1 MAPLKF
7 EEKIKE
13 QLEERMMQPSN
24 SVWDKLELELD
35 AQTKKSQKRQFWIIG
50 LAASLV
56 GVLLL
61 STLFYKM
68 SNQET
73 LGVEEKKL
81 VEEPQAV
88 QQINKKPFEDTK
100 KGKVDNNQMAFE
112 DKEPELEPNLADNP
126 VVSVN
131 KDEVVK
137 TNRII
142 KNQEEDSVKE
152 RIEETTLIANHSIKE
167 QKVDHENEKVQ
178 DLANSLKTLKETHGE
193 GVVAEEDISA
203 LLVQAQKE
211 INDQKIYKEN
221 SKTVD
226 AMMLLQDVEDDLDH
240 SFRDKVF
247 EALQVGYKTVKTA
260 VAQRNY

>member
-7 EEKIKE
+7 EEKLKE

-56 GVLLL
+56 GVVLL

-88 QQINKKPFEDTK
+88 EQINQIPFKDTK
-100 KGKVDNNQMAFE
+100 KGKVDNNQMVFE
-112 DKEPELEPNLADNP
+112 ETETESKSNP
-126 VVSVN
+126 SDSPLVSVE
-131 KDEVVK
+131 KEEVIEA
-137 TNRII
+137 NRII
-142 KNQEEDSVKE
+142 KNQEEESFKE
-152 RIEETTLIANHSIKE
+152 RIEETTLIAKHSIKE

-203 LLVQAQKE
+203 LLAQAQKE